1 MKELEMVAITPT
13 TRERIK
19 GFLESFIE
27 NIVREYKGRKMP
39 TFESPSQFLSQR
51 STKAQLKPF
60 HYAIIPEELMRIS
73 EFERGFSTSLGNSF
87 EECARLIALD
97 HHEEAHRGYPL
108 TGEVSTSAIN
118 ELEHQVSQFD
128 HSAKKSVPRPSFDQ
142 MIHSVL
148 DRRRNDDLI
157 ELTTKA
163 DLHILTRDASELYFE
178 MKGPKPNKGQCI
190 EVTQRLLRFHLLRG
204 KARPA
209 AQAYY
214 AMPYNPYGPSR
225 LDYRYGIA
233 LRYTPFEEAVL
244 VGPEFWDIVGGPT
257 TLEELLGIYRE
268 VGSEK
273 GKYMIDALA
282 FGF

>member
-1 MKELEMVAITPT
+1 MEAITHT
-13 TRERIK
+13 TREGIK
-19 GFLESFIE
+19 GFLEGFIE
-27 NIVREYKGRKMP
+27 NIVRQYKGRKMP
-39 TFESPSQFLSQR
+39 SFESPRQCLLQQSAKGQI
-51 STKAQLKPF
+51 KPF

-97 HHEEAHRGYPL
+97 HHKESHRGYPL
-108 TGEVSTSAIN
+108 TGKVSTSAIN
-118 ELEHQVSQFD
+118 ELEHQVSLFD
-128 HSAKKSVPRPSFDQ
+128 HAAKEREPRPSFDQ
-142 MIHSVL
+142 MTHSVL
-148 DRRRNDDLI
+148 EKRTKDDLT

-163 DLHILTRDASELYFE
+163 DLYILTNDGRELYFE
-178 MKGPKPNKGQCI
+178 IKAPKPNKGQCI

-204 KARPA
+204 ESRPA
-209 AQAYY
+209 VQAYY
-214 AMPYNPYGPSR
+214 AMAYNPYGPKR
-225 LDYRYGIA
+225 ADYRHGFA
-233 LRYTPFEEAVL
+233 QNYTPFEEAVL
-244 VGPEFWDIVGGPT
+244 IGHEFWDIVGGPT